1 LNDKALPTYKVVKN
15 ADINTRKYRKAIQKY
30 ETLNNQFVLDFASLS
45 QHTREELDMQK
56 NMVQEK
62 TKHEVILSSERA
74 KLESS
79 LSEKERQQLALID
92 SIYKKQAALN
102 SAILKVTT
110 AKLKQE
116 EAEKLSIKKDVEV
129 ANQRNF
135 NRILLLGIGL
145 GGVLMLTIAW
155 ALYAKQRTNKL
166 LVSKNVEILQQQEE
180 ITAQRDNLANQH
192 ELLEKQKDEL
202 QIQRDK
208 SDKLLL
214 NILPEE
220 VAQELKE
227 TGQATP
233 KQYDLVTVLFTDFKG
248 FTNIAE
254 KISPTEVIENLNTCF
269 LAFDGICDKYG
280 LEKIKTIG
288 DAYMCAGGLPIAN
301 TTNPVDVVK
310 AGLEMQTFMAKW
322 KAQKEAKGEPA
333 WELRLGIHSGEAVAG
348 VVGKN
353 KFAYDIWGDTVNIA
367 SRMESSGEVGK
378 VNISEVTY
386 NLVKEHFQCTNRG
399 AVKAKNKGEL
409 EMYFV
414 DKVLYK

>member
-1 LNDKALPTYKVVKN
+1 LQGHHFSRPDLAYEAHQTAYTIYKKLQASKGLEDEKLYLFLNDKALPTYKVVKN

-233 KQYDLVTVLFTDFKG
+233 KQSRLLKSSKTSILVSLP
-248 FTNIAE
+248 
-254 KISPTEVIENLNTCF
+254 SM
-269 LAFDGICDKYG
+269 AFAINMVWRKS
-280 LEKIKTIG
+280 K
-288 DAYMCAGGLPIAN
+288 P
-301 TTNPVDVVK
+301 
-310 AGLEMQTFMAKW
+310 LEMPIC
-322 KAQKEAKGEPA
+322 AQEAC
-333 WELRLGIHSGEAVAG
+333 L
-348 VVGKN
+348 
-353 KFAYDIWGDTVNIA
+353 
-367 SRMESSGEVGK
+367 
-378 VNISEVTY
+378 
-386 NLVKEHFQCTNRG
+386 
-399 AVKAKNKGEL
+399 
-409 EMYFV
+409 
-414 DKVLYK
+414 